1 MVNQKRV
8 VQKNKRPLNFLKGV
22 KQIEATV
29 YGWPRK
35 NH

>member
-1 MVNQKRV
+1 MGGLEKSLAE
-8 VQKNKRPLNFLKGV
+8 NKLALIFFKGA